1 MEILLRQSLVSLFI
15 VTTRPSASKRCQR
28 RLQPASCLALLMSS
42 LMMTLLTFAR
52 YCVSCLVLHNIKRSI
67 LTLFSLSPSFNS
79 QPGDRV
85 QIIGNY
91 RCLPSKRS
99 GYTTGTFRTVLLA
112 TNVITLSKE
121 VAPLFSA
128 RDVAKIKRF
137 SRSKQYDPFEML
149 AHSLAPSI
157 HGHDYIKKAVLCML
171 LGGVEKILEN
181 GTRLRGWV

>member
-1 MEILLRQSLVSLFI
+1 MSLSACLSLSLP
-15 VTTRPSASKRCQR
+15 PSI
-28 RLQPASCLALLMSS
+28 PVYFS
-42 LMMTLLTFAR
+42 L
-52 YCVSCLVLHNIKRSI
+52 LVL
-67 LTLFSLSPSFNS
+67 S

-181 GTRLRGWV
+181 GTRLRGCVCVCVCVCAWVCVCEVGG

>member
-1 MEILLRQSLVSLFI
+1 MSLSASLTLSLSLFPP
-15 VTTRPSASKRCQR
+15 PSISPCF
-28 RLQPASCLALLMSS
+28 S
-42 LMMTLLTFAR
+42 L
-52 YCVSCLVLHNIKRSI
+52 LVL
-67 LTLFSLSPSFNS
+67 S

-181 GTRLRGWV
+181 GTRLRGWVQLRVCVCVCVCECEWLDVCETERVGAAVMCGVWVCKLSNSWI

>member
-1 MEILLRQSLVSLFI
+1 MYVR
-15 VTTRPSASKRCQR
+15 
-28 RLQPASCLALLMSS
+28 ALSWIID
-42 LMMTLLTFAR
+42 F
-52 YCVSCLVLHNIKRSI
+52 
-67 LTLFSLSPSFNS
+67 PPPS

-157 HGHDYIKKAVLCML
+157 HGHDHIKKAVLCML

-181 GTRLRGWV
+181 GTRLRGYVCPCVCVCI

>member
-1 MEILLRQSLVSLFI
+1 MGILLRRNLVSLFI
-15 VTTRPSASKRCQR
+15 VTTRPSAFKRCQR
-28 RLQPASCLALLMSS
+28 KLRLASCLALLMSS
-42 LMMTLLTFAR
+42 STMTLLTFAR
-52 YCVSCLVLHNIKRSI
+52 YCVLCLIPYESI
-67 LTLFSLSPSFNS
+67 FTLFSLSLSLNC

>member
-1 MEILLRQSLVSLFI
+1 MLLYGQCS
-15 VTTRPSASKRCQR
+15 
-28 RLQPASCLALLMSS
+28 
-42 LMMTLLTFAR
+42 TL
-52 YCVSCLVLHNIKRSI
+52 
-67 LTLFSLSPSFNS
+67 SLSLSLSLLSIILP

-121 VAPLFSA
+121 VAPLFSG

-157 HGHDYIKKAVLCML
+157 HGHDHIKKAVLCML

-181 GTRLRGWV
+181 GTRLRGWVAGVGGCV